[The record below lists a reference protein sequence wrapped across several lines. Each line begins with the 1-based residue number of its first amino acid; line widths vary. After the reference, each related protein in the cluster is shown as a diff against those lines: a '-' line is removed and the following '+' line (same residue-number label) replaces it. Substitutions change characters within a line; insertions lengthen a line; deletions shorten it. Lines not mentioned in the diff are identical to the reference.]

1 MHLMGHAKRKPT
13 TLATNALE
21 LMQLNEIRGAP
32 SNEAELPGQFRSMDL
47 AQRMEISKTWSTWAP
62 GLTLAI
68 VTVVQQPA
76 QMLDQERVSK
86 YGAPKVDPTAVP
98 SLCIEKPC
106 GSNRLKSKIGLQQN
120 SSTRDTCMGP
130 NLLHHDHSWLAR
142 NNQKNIFQCNHFHII
157 HCNHLG
163 IERKPQ
169 WVIFQVMCNIN
180 NINNPRCKPWVQLL
194 SSNGKR
200 FSQ

>member
-1 MHLMGHAKRKPT
+1 MHLMEHAKRKPT

-120 SSTRDTCMGP
+120 SSTSDFLNREDGCVKKQTYEY
-130 NLLHHDHSWLAR
+130 
-142 NNQKNIFQCNHFHII
+142 I
-157 HCNHLG
+157 
-163 IERKPQ
+163 
-169 WVIFQVMCNIN
+169 
-180 NINNPRCKPWVQLL
+180 
-194 SSNGKR
+194 
-200 FSQ
+200 

>member
-1 MHLMGHAKRKPT
+1 MPRENQLHLRPM
-13 TLATNALE
+13 TNALE

-68 VTVVQQPA
+68 VTVVQQHA

-106 GSNRLKSKIGLQQN
+106 VSNRLKSKIGMQQN

-130 NLLHHDHSWLAR
+130 NLLHHDHSWMAR

-163 IERKPQ
+163 IERKPP
-169 WVIFQVMCNIN
+169 WVIFQVMCNVN

-194 SSNGKR
+194 SSNGKT